1 IRDRNVTGVQT
12 CALPIYEYKEIW
24 ESSEKEKVS
33 AEVLFDVEK
42 DWRQLRSKID
52 QDHRELNTSFPSGQ
66 HQNRARSIN
75 LRRRFV
81 PFLRVAAIIL
91 VTSLASVLADQNLY
105 HQPEAVTP
113 ALREI
118 SMEKGQRGNITLSDG
133 AKVIHNDDSKI
144 IVAEVFQSDKRG
156 VTLSGV
162 AFFEVTHTPDR
173 PFIINTGQAVV
184 EVLGT
189 SLDVRSYPDDESVQ
203 VVVSDGRVSL
213 SAKRECADKNAIL
226 TTGDMG
232 KFWVKENRITS
243 KRVDDLELYL
253 GWKNGLLKFREAPMA
268 EVATELERRYDIE
281 VYFADPELKD
291 LRLTAELKSR
301 TIRSNMEVIATSLG
315 LEFKMDQQEHEITF
329 YYNNKD

>member
-1 IRDRNVTGVQT
+1 FRN
-12 CALPIYEYKEIW
+12 A
-24 ESSEKEKVS
+24 
-33 AEVLFDVEK
+33 
-42 DWRQLRSKID
+42 
-52 QDHRELNTSFPSGQ
+52 
-66 HQNRARSIN
+66 
-75 LRRRFV
+75 
-81 PFLRVAAIIL
+81 
-91 VTSLASVLADQNLY
+91 
-105 HQPEAVTP
+105 
-113 ALREI
+113 
-118 SMEKGQRGNITLSDG
+118 
-133 AKVIHNDDSKI
+133 DSKI
-144 IVAEVFQSDKRG
+144 ILPEVFQSDKREI
-156 VTLSGV
+156 TLRGE
-162 AFFEVTHTPDR
+162 AFFEVTHNPDR

-213 SAKRECADKNAIL
+213 SAKRECADKNTIL

-232 KFWVKENRITS
+232 RFWIGENRITS
-243 KRVDDLELYL
+243 KKIDDLELYI

-281 VYFADPELKD
+281 VYFANPELKD

-301 TIRSNMEVIATSLG
+301 RVRYNMEVIATSLG